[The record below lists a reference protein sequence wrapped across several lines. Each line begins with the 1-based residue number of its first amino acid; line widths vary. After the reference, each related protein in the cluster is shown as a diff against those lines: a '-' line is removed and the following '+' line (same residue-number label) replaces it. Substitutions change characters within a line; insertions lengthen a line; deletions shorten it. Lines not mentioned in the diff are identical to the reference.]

1 MVLGDLGETIPSQN
15 VKVFLNSEELI
26 LVSDVKIIG
35 GRHVINTLN
44 TRAAPIDSYQWVLQ
58 EIEATV
64 AWTEDLQSKVV
75 TANIL
80 DSRSAFPT
88 DDDWTVKGLNTG
100 TNLANDTEFGSD
112 AVLYDYS
119 INAPETGTSTITLK
133 LRLERT
139 AT

>member
-1 MVLGDLGETIPSQN
+1 MTIGDLGETIPSQN
-15 VKVFLNSEELI
+15 VKVFLNNEELI

-44 TRAAPIDSYQWVLQ
+44 TRAAPIDSYQWILR

-75 TANIL
+75 TANTL
-80 DSRSAFPT
+80 DSKSAFPI
-88 DDDWTVKGLNTG
+88 DDWTVKGLNIG
-100 TNLANDTEFGSD
+100 TNVNNDTEFGAD

-133 LRLERT
+133 LRIERS

>member
-1 MVLGDLGETIPSQN
+1 MTIGDLGETIPSQN
-15 VKVFLNSEELI
+15 VKVFLNTEELI

-44 TRAAPIDSYQWVLQ
+44 TRAAPIDSYQWVLK
-58 EIEATV
+58 EIEVTV
-64 AWTEDLQSKVV
+64 AWTEDLQTAVV
-75 TANIL
+75 TANTL
-80 DSRSAFPT
+80 NGRSAFPI
-88 DDDWTVKGLNTG
+88 DDWTVKGLNTG
-100 TNLANDTEFGSD
+100 TNVANDTEFGDD

-133 LRLERT
+133 LRIERS